1 MENREK
7 VIYSIN
13 IKDVKDVAQQEFDIE
28 LSEHDLIKIENKIGD
43 YIDWYRA
50 IVDVINDAKLKS

>member
-13 IKDVKDVAQQEFDIE
+13 IKDVKDVAQREFDIE

-43 YIDWYRA
+43 YIDWYQA

>member
-13 IKDVKDVAQQEFDIE
+13 IKDVKGVAQQEFDIE

-43 YIDWYRA
+43 YIDWYQA

>member
-13 IKDVKDVAQQEFDIE
+13 IKDVKDVAQREFDIE
-28 LSEHDLIKIENKIGD
+28 LSEHDLIKIENKIGG
-43 YIDWYRA
+43 YIDWYQA